1 MDNAIKSKIEKI
13 YALVNHGIEGE
24 KEAAKKALDRLM
36 KKYNIDEE
44 YVKTIHIKLYYFTYS
59 HELDKS
65 LFQRLIEHLLKKDLQ
80 LYISTLGQRAVG
92 AKLEYMDWVTL
103 ECAYDYFKKHMK
115 TEYKRLVT
123 PQLNR
128 CRTAKSKRSKKVIL
142 DSIFFSNY
150 VIASKL
156 YEDHELTSLN
166 HSKMTQEQ
174 RKQRASLTGVQGG
187 TYNQQ
192 VSTGLYLE
200 Q

>member
-13 YALVNHGIEGE
+13 YALVNHGVAGE

-59 HELDKS
+59 HDLDKA
-65 LFQRLIEHLLKKDLQ
+65 LFQRLIKHLLKKDLD
-80 LYISTLGQRAVG
+80 LYISTFGRRAVG

-128 CRTAKSKRSKKVIL
+128 CRTPKTKRFKKEQL
-142 DSIFFSNY
+142 DPIFFSNY
-150 VIASKL
+150 VIASNL
-156 YEDHELTSLN
+156 YEDHELTSLDN
-166 HSKMTQEQ
+166 SRMSQEE
-174 RKQRASLTGVQGG
+174 RKQRASLRGVNGG
-187 TYNQQ
+187 SYNPQ
-192 VSTGLYLE
+192 VSSGLYLE
-200 Q
+200 